1 MDSRV
6 QSRMCS
12 IHAMHDYGNYSC
24 ESMRHAK
31 IVWLGCL
38 LSVTRFFFV
47 CKIYHLNCGVNLN
60 IFCYYYFEFC
70 VNASDWHSGRT
81 ILLRKAVK

>member
-24 ESMRHAK
+24 ENMRHAK

-38 LSVTRFFFV
+38 LSVTRFF
-47 CKIYHLNCGVNLN
+47 CM
-60 IFCYYYFEFC
+60 
-70 VNASDWHSGRT
+70 
-81 ILLRKAVK
+81 